1 MKGLILGKRGKRI
14 IALCLVILQVL
25 FQFPVEGKAQV
36 EKNKQN
42 EIQKE
47 ISIFVKG
54 LNGKSLG
61 NKEVR
66 VQVKITVYDYKGILS
81 KNYAESEIISSKSTI
96 EKDDTE
102 NKTSNSSL
110 RDEKASDNKVM
121 PKRGKNYTVSRESF
135 GIEEGFGDI
144 EEDEEVGKAP
154 IDPIVEY
161 YEGIVG
167 ADGQVIQKISEE
179 YFQEGVTFIISIRV
193 IAGEYVG
200 KQEVKYKDG
209 ERVDG
214 GLRANIVLSLDKK
227 PVWPGRLEI
236 EDIPE
241 NRVKILSVDKEIKR
255 E

>member
-61 NKEVR
+61 NKEAR

-121 PKRGKNYTVSRESF
+121 PKRGKN
-135 GIEEGFGDI
+135 
-144 EEDEEVGKAP
+144 
-154 IDPIVEY
+154 
-161 YEGIVG
+161 
-167 ADGQVIQKISEE
+167 
-179 YFQEGVTFIISIRV
+179 
-193 IAGEYVG
+193 
-200 KQEVKYKDG
+200 
-209 ERVDG
+209 
-214 GLRANIVLSLDKK
+214 
-227 PVWPGRLEI
+227 
-236 EDIPE
+236 
-241 NRVKILSVDKEIKR
+241 
-255 E
+255 

>member
-1 MKGLILGKRGKRI
+1 M
-14 IALCLVILQVL
+14 ILQVL

-236 EDIPE
+236 EDIPL
-241 NRVKILSVDKEIKR
+241 N
-255 E
+255 